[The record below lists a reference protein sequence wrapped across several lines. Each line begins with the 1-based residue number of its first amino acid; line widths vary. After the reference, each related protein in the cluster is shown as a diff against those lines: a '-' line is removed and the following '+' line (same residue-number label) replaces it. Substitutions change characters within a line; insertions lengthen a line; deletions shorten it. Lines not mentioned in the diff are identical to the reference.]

1 MRIVVCDYAGHP
13 FQVELSRC
21 LARRGHTVLHLYF
34 ADLTAPKG
42 ELAVLPG
49 DPLNFY
55 VEGIRTGAAFDKGRF
70 LRRRFLEARVGQLMS
85 MRAIGFVPD
94 VVVGCNM
101 ALDAQK
107 KLRKAC
113 AARGVAFVFW
123 LQDLISK
130 ATQHFLGEKFG
141 LLGQLIGQHYMRLE
155 SRLLISS
162 EAIVA
167 ISDKFFQPLEAWGVD
182 RNKVRVVP
190 NWAPLSQIRPAEKD
204 NPWARR
210 HAFHDKPVA
219 LYTGTLGLK
228 HDPALLL
235 HLAQASGRMGL
246 QVVVVSEG
254 AGPSWLAQRK
264 AELGIGNLHI
274 LPFQPMEQYSE
285 VLATGDILLAMIG
298 REAAGFS
305 VPSKIL
311 SYLAAG
317 KPTVASIA
325 AENDAAATIKAAEA
339 GIVVEPGDIAAFCGA
354 VLDLAADP
362 GQCLRLGR
370 NGRLFAETRFD
381 VEAKA
386 TQFEET
392 FAAILRPARQPQRIA
407 ALEPV

>member
-70 LRRRFLEARVGQLMS
+70 LRRRFLEARVGQFMS
-85 MRAIGFVPD
+85 TRAMGFAPD

-167 ISDKFFQPLEAWGVD
+167 ISDKFFQPLW
-182 RNKVRVVP
+182 R
-190 NWAPLSQIRPAEKD
+190 
-204 NPWARR
+204 
-210 HAFHDKPVA
+210 
-219 LYTGTLGLK
+219 
-228 HDPALLL
+228 
-235 HLAQASGRMGL
+235 
-246 QVVVVSEG
+246 
-254 AGPSWLAQRK
+254 
-264 AELGIGNLHI
+264 
-274 LPFQPMEQYSE
+274 
-285 VLATGDILLAMIG
+285 
-298 REAAGFS
+298 
-305 VPSKIL
+305 
-311 SYLAAG
+311 
-317 KPTVASIA
+317 
-325 AENDAAATIKAAEA
+325 DA
-339 GIVVEPGDIAAFCGA
+339 DQ
-354 VLDLAADP
+354 P
-362 GQCLRLGR
+362 GQLRDRTGAMQR
-370 NGRLFAETRFD
+370 AARL
-381 VEAKA
+381 
-386 TQFEET
+386 
-392 FAAILRPARQPQRIA
+392 RQ
-407 ALEPV
+407 